1 MPQIATSDV
10 TYAELPELAAA
21 SPSSPQAVRGFTIT
35 FGNGTLTYT
44 NGGIP
49 LSKAKLGCPVAVK
62 EFYMLDAGSA
72 GGYLPKWDYA
82 NNKIRL
88 YQNDTSATL
97 GPLIEVATSAAVVA
111 TSLKVIVSGV

>member
-1 MPQIATSDV
+1 
-10 TYAELPELAAA
+10 
-21 SPSSPQAVRGFTIT
+21 
-35 FGNGTLTYT
+35 
-44 NGGIP
+44 
-49 LSKAKLGCPVAVK
+49 
-62 EFYMLDAGSA
+62 MLDAGSA